1 VLRVL
6 VLGSAAGG
14 GFPQWN
20 SNDAA
25 SQRARRGDPLVV
37 PRTQSSI
44 AVTAD
49 DERWVVV
56 NASPDLRQQ
65 IGDNPPLHPKNG
77 KRDSPIAGVV
87 LTNGDVDHVTGLLT
101 LRESHPLAVY
111 ATQRILSILAAN
123 SIFNVLNP
131 DYVARRSLVLD
142 TPFEVAD
149 RDGKGTGVVM
159 EAFAVPGKV
168 ALHQEDAS
176 AGPGFGTRPEDTI
189 GIRIST
195 TDGAGHF
202 FYVPA
207 CARMTDELAKRLS
220 DAPLVFF
227 DGTLWHDDEMIAA
240 GVGIKTGARMGHIS
254 VNGADGAMAAFA
266 ALNVE
271 RKIFIHIN
279 NTNPILV
286 GDSAERTALRGA
298 GWEVA
303 HDGMDIRL

>member
-176 AGPGFGTRPEDTI
+176 AGPGFGTKPEDTI

-195 TDGAGHF
+195 TDGARHF